1 MSDKKDQTK
10 PSLPQNPKPA
20 AENPATS
27 TPFSLLKIAGW
38 FLGALLLISIAGG
51 YYLWNFV
58 NDTKDNIEQKIVSNN
73 VAASTL
79 SRSLSNTESK
89 LDNKIAALKTLQ
101 SELSD
106 SVAAL
111 LAKSAHMRKDW
122 LISEAEYL
130 VKLATN
136 KLILED
142 DVKTAITA
150 LNNADA
156 RLLEAGDPGLLLL
169 RQEISNK
176 LTALKALPVI
186 DTSGMSIQ
194 ISSVIQQVENL
205 PLITPDPE
213 SFKQIQQST
222 DNDDVPTNWKEVTSR
237 VISDVTS
244 LIRIRKHDQI
254 VQPLLSP
261 EQRFFLVQ
269 NLKLQLEQARTALLH
284 QQQIIY
290 RERLSQ
296 AIVWINEYFDI
307 SKAATKASLSI
318 LNNLNKKTLTNPIP
332 DLTIALR
339 MFDTFQ
345 AGTQLQKN
353 VTPPKPKKVISKK
366 PRKKIKPKKV
376 ITVKKQNPKPVVKK
390 PEIKKS
396 DIKKVEPVIKKN
408 KKINDNKKIETPKVI
423 KEKTTDK
430 ETLEN
435 NTKKIP
441 LIIPTKPGLAL

>member
-1 MSDKKDQTK
+1 MPDKNEQAK
-10 PSLPQNPKPA
+10 PSLPQNTKPA
-20 AENPATS
+20 AESPATS
-27 TPFSLLKIAGW
+27 TPFSLLKIASW
-38 FLGALLLISIAGG
+38 FLGSLLLISIAGG

-111 LAKSAHMRKDW
+111 LAKSTHMRKDW
-122 LISEAEYL
+122 LVSEAEYL
-130 VKLATN
+130 VKLAIN

-205 PLITPDPE
+205 PLVTPDPK

-222 DNDDVPTNWKEVTSR
+222 DKDDVPTNWKEVTSR

-307 SKAATKASLSI
+307 SKAATKASLNI

-339 MFDTFQ
+339 MFDKFQ
-345 AGTQLQKN
+345 DGTQLQKN
-353 VTPPKPKKVISKK
+353 VTPPKPKKNISKK
-366 PRKKIKPKKV
+366 IRKKIKPKK
-376 ITVKKQNPKPVVKK
+376 ITAIKKQNPKPVINR
-390 PEIKKS
+390 PEIKKP
-396 DIKKVEPVIKKN
+396 DTKKVEPVINKNEKNNDSKKTKTQN
-408 KKINDNKKIETPKVI
+408 IIE
-423 KEKTTDK
+423 EKTSNEK
-430 ETLEN
+430 TLEN
-435 NTKKIP
+435 NTKKVP